1 VADKK
6 VPTPKSK
13 SKAFAEYRKK
23 HGYSHKADPKHPMN
37 AEGKGVMRKKSGGEA
52 KKKVPTPKPLRQAMK
67 EKFEENVRDANFLAP
82 ESGKGTLNDPAKN
95 SVTLKKRAFNK
106 TLKENPT
113 AVKRLNKMAKKTKA
127 MKSGGKLKMVEKG
140 GKKVP
145 FYAADGVGKMSKG
158 GSMKIKSGDTLSQ
171 IAKKRGVTLKS
182 LLAANPSIKN
192 ANQIKVGQTI
202 KVPPVTNK
210 GKTVSLQAG
219 SKSKN
224 PYEGMTQTEMNM
236 LRSKDKRSN
245 EAFTRTAQMQQKDA
259 AGRTSPNTRKA
270 NALKEKQSGFEAAKN
285 RARSRMTASQ
295 KKQNDATTS
304 KLKSAGSKAIDATK
318 KALSFTPAVKG
329 ATAAKKGAKSAANKI
344 ASRAKNKR
352 PAIPSNDIAAKKG
365 GMMKAKGYKH
375 GGTVRGAGAATKG
388 KRYGRCG

>member
-1 VADKK
+1 MPTYKTKKGTIKSKPIPKAAQKLLGMKPIRKKAGGGKVA
-6 VPTPKSK
+6 TPKTK
-13 SKAFAEYRKK
+13 TQAFADYKKK
-23 HGYSHKADPKHPMN
+23 HGYHHKADPKHPMN

-82 ESGKGTLNDPAKN
+82 ESGKGTLYDPAKN

-106 TLKENPT
+106 TLKENPQ
-113 AVKRLNKMAKKTKA
+113 AVKRLNKMSKKAKD

-270 NALKEKQSGFEAAKN
+270 NAVKEKKSGFGALLD
-285 RARSRMTASQ
+285 RARKMRD
-295 KKQNDATTS
+295 KK
-304 KLKSAGSKAIDATK
+304 KATK
-318 KALSFTPAVKG
+318 
-329 ATAAKKGAKSAANKI
+329 
-344 ASRAKNKR
+344 R
-352 PAIPSNDIAAKKG
+352 PPIPSNDIAAKKG